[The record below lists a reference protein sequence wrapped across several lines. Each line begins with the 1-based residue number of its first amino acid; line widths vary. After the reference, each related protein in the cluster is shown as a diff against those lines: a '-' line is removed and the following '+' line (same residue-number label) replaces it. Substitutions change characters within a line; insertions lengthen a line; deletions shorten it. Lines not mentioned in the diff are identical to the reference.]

1 MDLENESSNSSSG
14 DGQGNGVRMSTSFH
28 GGTRL
33 NLPFYDQSTDSIAVY
48 VLTLVVFF
56 FLAWWNRHLVAVRD
70 ILENK
75 IIGARALEAL
85 GCLPFHRRITRFKA
99 RFSPLPRFVRI
110 NRGDHAHAHTDD
122 EPIEMLA
129 HHAERAGSH
138 DSTTNNLF
146 PMESTALRSVSYYVW
161 MRALVEILRV
171 LIAFV
176 LMVGVMGLN
185 IGVLCAV
192 LAGVLAG
199 ELIKGWLRAPA

>member
-85 GCLPFHRRITRFKA
+85 GCLPFHRRITRLTPTMNQS
-99 RFSPLPRFVRI
+99 RCS
-110 NRGDHAHAHTDD
+110 HTTLNGQAVMIPP
-122 EPIEMLA
+122 PITCSRWSRSGCLS
-129 HHAERAGSH
+129 R
-138 DSTTNNLF
+138 LF
-146 PMESTALRSVSYYVW
+146 CECPVS
-161 MRALVEILRV
+161 R
-171 LIAFV
+171 
-176 LMVGVMGLN
+176 
-185 IGVLCAV
+185 
-192 LAGVLAG
+192 
-199 ELIKGWLRAPA
+199 

>member
-33 NLPFYDQSTDSIAVY
+33 NLPFYDQSTDSIAV
-48 VLTLVVFF
+48 
-56 FLAWWNRHLVAVRD
+56 HLVAVRD

-75 IIGARALEAL
+75 IIEARALEAL
-85 GCLPFHRRITRFKA
+85 GRLPFHRRTTRFKA

-129 HHAERAGSH
+129 HRAERVGSH

-176 LMVGVMGLN
+176 L
-185 IGVLCAV
+185 
-192 LAGVLAG
+192 
-199 ELIKGWLRAPA
+199 